1 METIGSRQSSTDI
14 SFKGKAQCMKIRHKI
29 SLASLTALLI
39 FGAVLVAQD
48 EGPKKDVGDTVAK
61 PRKKDAG
68 TADSDLPKIP
78 SKLSDKNKPD
88 LPPEAPSFKV
98 DTSLV
103 NVDVAV
109 LDNKGHFI
117 PNIPRGN
124 FRILEDNV
132 PQQIN
137 RFSLGEAPM
146 TVCMVIEFSNRFQQ
160 YWTSTWYQTLSAS
173 YGFLETLKPEDYV
186 AVVAYDMRSEILS
199 DFSSDKRKAY
209 EAMQRLR
216 IPGFSESNLYDA
228 LADAEDRMSGIEGR
242 KAIVLIAS
250 GIDTF
255 SKLTFDKARKAI
267 QEGGVPIYAIGLMQ
281 TLREMMDAR
290 GYMGPIQRMDFLQAD
305 NQMRTFAKETGG
317 MSFFPR
323 FYGEFP
329 SIYQTISQALRNQYS
344 IGYSPTNQARDGKF
358 RKIKVELVNPATN
371 EPLRVTDEKGKPIKY
386 SIIAK
391 AGYAAPREV
400 E

>member
-1 METIGSRQSSTDI
+1 
-14 SFKGKAQCMKIRHKI
+14 MKRRDK
-29 SLASLTALLI
+29 
-39 FGAVLVAQD
+39 FAVALVAALSLMLAGLAVGQ
-48 EGPKKDVGDTVAK
+48 EGPKKDVGETVAK

-68 TADSDLPKIP
+68 AAGESEQPKIP
-78 SKLSDKNKPD
+78 SKYSKKDKPE
-88 LPPEAPSFKV
+88 LPEGSPSFKA
-98 DTSLV
+98 DIDLV
-103 NVDVAV
+103 SVDVAV

-117 PNIPRGN
+117 PNIPRAT
-124 FRILEDNV
+124 FRVLEDNV
-132 PQQIN
+132 PQQVKS
-137 RFSLGEAPM
+137 FATGEAPM
-146 TVCMVIEFSNRFQQ
+146 TVCLVIEFSNRFQQ
-160 YWTSTWYQTLSAS
+160 YWSEAWYQTLTAS

-199 DFSSDKRKAY
+199 DFSTDKRKAL

-216 IPGFSESNLYDA
+216 IAAFSEANLYDA
-228 LADAEDRMSGIEGR
+228 VTDTADRMKEIEGR

-250 GIDTF
+250 GVDTF
-255 SKLTFDKARKAI
+255 SKLTFDKTRKI
-267 QEGGVPIYAIGLMQ
+267 LQEASVPIYAIGLMQ
-281 TLREMMDAR
+281 ALREWYDAR
-290 GYMGPIQRMDFLQAD
+290 GYMGSLQRLDFLQAD

-329 SIYQTISQALRNQYS
+329 SIFQAISQSLRNQYQL
-344 IGYSPTNQARDGKF
+344 GYSSSNKARDGKF

-386 SIIAK
+386 QIVAK
-391 AGYAAPREV
+391 TGYTAPREV

>member
-1 METIGSRQSSTDI
+1 MKAWQRF
-14 SFKGKAQCMKIRHKI
+14 SFAMLAALMAAPLV
-29 SLASLTALLI
+29 SLA
-39 FGAVLVAQD
+39 QE
-48 EGPKKDVGDTVAK
+48 EGPKKDVGETVAK

-68 TADSDLPKIP
+68 DTDLPPIP
-78 SKLSDKNKPD
+78 SKLSNKNKAEV
-88 LPPEAPSFKV
+88 PEGTPSFKV
-98 DTSLV
+98 ETNVVS
-103 NVDVAV
+103 VDVAV

-132 PQQIN
+132 PQQITN
-137 RFSLGEAPM
+137 FGMGEAPM
-146 TVCMVIEFSNRFQQ
+146 TVTMLIEFSNRFQQ
-160 YWTSTWYQTLSAS
+160 YWTETWYQTLTAS

-186 AVVAYDMRSEILS
+186 AVIAYDMRPEILS
-199 DFSSDKRKAY
+199 DFSTDKRKAY

-216 IPGFSESNLYDA
+216 IAGFSESNLYDA
-228 LADAEDRMSGIEGR
+228 LVDTEDRMSGIEGR

-250 GIDTF
+250 GVDTF

-267 QEGGVPIYAIGLMQ
+267 QNAGVPIYAIGLMQ
-281 TLREMMDAR
+281 AMREWMDAR
-290 GYMGPIQRMDFLQAD
+290 GYMGPIARMDFLQAD

-329 SIYQTISQALRNQYS
+329 SIYQAISQSLRNQYS
-344 IGYSPTNQARDGKF
+344 LAYSPTNTARDGKF
-358 RKIKVELVNPATN
+358 RKIKVELVAPGG

-386 SIIAK
+386 TIIAK
-391 AGYAAPREV
+391 AGYSAPREV